1 MTLEIAI
8 FLLIILLAS
17 VAFIT
22 EFFSVDK
29 VAFLTM
35 SCLLMAGLLTP
46 TEAIAGFSNSAVI
59 TILMLMM
66 ITSALEVNNSM
77 QILAKIFI
85 PFIKRSIY
93 IALPCVML
101 LVGGMSAFVSTTAV
115 VLLLVKIMPELVEKY
130 DVNQSSLMLPI
141 SYAGILGGSCTL
153 VGTSTNL
160 IVNQIAVQKGL
171 EGFELFDI
179 SGIGIISLLIGVILI
194 TLLAPTLFSKN
205 PKLVKNKILAPKYI
219 CVVRIKEG
227 NKMIARSYKS
237 SKLYKDKDSRVLQIN
252 RRGVIT
258 KHPFYWKKFRLD
270 DEIMIST
277 NKETILE
284 LKSDSSYEFVNQN
297 DNANSGK
304 IQDAKIIELLI
315 LPGSGLI
322 GKSFNDITPSDL
334 DGGLALG
341 ISKHRNLVHRT
352 NRLIESKG
360 STVRIDVG
368 DKLLIKIDPD
378 DTVDWAV
385 NNYGEILN
393 QIEFTKG
400 QKFKQYFSLAVLTLV
415 LGLIGFGVTDI
426 LKSTIIGVSLLIITR
441 SFSFANAYENINWQI
456 IFLLVF
462 LFPIGTAMANSGA
475 DEWLSGLF
483 VSYLG
488 QLDTR
493 YVLTILFLVTM
504 LISGV
509 ISNNATA
516 IVIAP
521 LAIYLAGNLDVSPY
535 PFLVAV
541 MIASNFSFFT
551 PIGYQT
557 NTIVYGMNLY
567 KFKDFLILGG
577 ILSFV
582 LWISCVFL
590 IPFFFP
596 F

>member
-1 MTLEIAI
+1 
-8 FLLIILLAS
+8 
-17 VAFIT
+17 
-22 EFFSVDK
+22 
-29 VAFLTM
+29 
-35 SCLLMAGLLTP
+35 MAGLLTP

-59 TILMLMM
+59 AILMLMM